1 MLIFAY
7 AYLAETRGGKGGG
20 VVSDPVITPSER
32 SRTAKR
38 LRAAIVAVG
47 SRARLSALLGYPS
60 DNSLRQA
67 EQGNTTLPDAAL
79 AWAER
84 YAQFRR
90 DHYTKLQRRRAAAVV
105 ALAAAE
111 AALVAAEA
119 AEAAWLRDNPP
130 PARLYQGH
138 AWRRVT
144 RSLPPPCPPVGEDR
158 SSQLRAPLPQPDPTR
173 RPRARR

>member
-1 MLIFAY
+1 MP
-7 AYLAETRGGKGGG
+7 
-20 VVSDPVITPSER
+20 DPVITPAER
-32 SRTAKR
+32 LRTAER
-38 LRAAIVAVG
+38 LRAVVVAVG

-67 EQGNTTLPDAAL
+67 EQGNTTLPDAVL

-90 DHYTKLQRRRAAAVV
+90 EHYAKLRRRRAAAEA

-130 PARLYQGH
+130 PPRLYQGH

-144 RSLPPPCPPVGEDR
+144 RSQRPPCPLVGGDRSLPPP
-158 SSQLRAPLPQPDPTR
+158 APLRTGR
-173 RPRARR
+173 GE

>member
-1 MLIFAY
+1 MP
-7 AYLAETRGGKGGG
+7 
-20 VVSDPVITPSER
+20 DPVVTPAE
-32 SRTAKR
+32 R
-38 LRAAIVAVG
+38 LRAAIVAIG

-67 EQGNTTLPDAAL
+67 EQGNTTLPEAAL

-90 DHYTKLQRRRAAAVV
+90 EHYAKLHWRRAAAEA

-130 PARLYQGH
+130 PPRLYQGH

-144 RSLPPPCPPVGEDR
+144 RSQPPPCPLVGEDQCPR
-158 SSQLRAPLPQPDPTR
+158 YPCPLRTGR
-173 RPRARR
+173 GE

>member
-1 MLIFAY
+1 MPDPAVTP
-7 AYLAETRGGKGGG
+7 AE
-20 VVSDPVITPSER
+20 
-32 SRTAKR
+32 R
-38 LRAAIVAVG
+38 LRAAIVAIG

-67 EQGNTTLPDAAL
+67 EQGNTTLPDATL

-90 DHYTKLQRRRAAAVV
+90 EHYAKLHRRRAAAET

-111 AALVAAEA
+111 AALVAAQA
-119 AEAAWLRDNPP
+119 VEAAWLRDNPP
-130 PARLYQGH
+130 PPRLYQGR

-144 RSLPPPCPPVGEDR
+144 RSQALPCPLEGRDRSPPPSLSPAHR
-158 SSQLRAPLPQPDPTR
+158 
-173 RPRARR
+173 

>member
-1 MLIFAY
+1 MP
-7 AYLAETRGGKGGG
+7 
-20 VVSDPVITPSER
+20 DPVVTPAE
-32 SRTAKR
+32 R
-38 LRAAIVAVG
+38 LRAAIVAIG

-67 EQGNTTLPDAAL
+67 EQGNTTLPDFTL

-90 DHYTKLQRRRAAAVV
+90 EHYAKLHRRRAAAEA

-119 AEAAWLRDNPP
+119 VEAAWLRDNPP
-130 PARLYQGH
+130 PPRLYQGR
-138 AWRRVT
+138 AWRRVI
-144 RSLPPPCPPVGEDR
+144 RARPLRCPLVSGDR
-158 SSQLRAPLPQPDPTR
+158 SPH
-173 RPRARR
+173 RPRPLGAGRGE